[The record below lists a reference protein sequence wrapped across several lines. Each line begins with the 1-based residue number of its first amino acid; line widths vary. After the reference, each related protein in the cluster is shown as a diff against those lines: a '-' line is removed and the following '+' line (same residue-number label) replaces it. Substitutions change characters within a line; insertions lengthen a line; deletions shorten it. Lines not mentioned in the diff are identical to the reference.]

1 MTPLSMTQRQAISYA
16 EFGHNFIQQVV
27 TARRLGSEI
36 EALLER
42 TIAGSMRKLP
52 ADMTVISYVFKLDD
66 ISVDPLLSH
75 LPKIAFILSVRGDLQ
90 LDVELFGIDL
100 KFALAVNIQVQI
112 DVETYAPVILKLV
125 PHPVSGHSIRIDL
138 VGENL
143 PSDVLDKLNLVK
155 PIVRDQIVKEVN
167 ARINDPAMQAAA
179 NIDVLALVAQVK
191 MSG

>member
-1 MTPLSMTQRQAISYA
+1 M
-16 EFGHNFIQQVV
+16 
-27 TARRLGSEI
+27 
-36 EALLER
+36 
-42 TIAGSMRKLP
+42 
-52 ADMTVISYVFKLDD
+52 
-66 ISVDPLLSH
+66 
-75 LPKIAFILSVRGDLQ
+75 
-90 LDVELFGIDL
+90 
-100 KFALAVNIQVQI
+100 NIQVQI
-112 DVETYAPVILKLV
+112 DVETYAPVMLKLV

-167 ARINDPAMQAAA
+167 ARINDPAVQTAA

>member
-1 MTPLSMTQRQAISYA
+1 MTPSNAISYA

-36 EALLER
+36 ESLLER
-42 TIAGSMRKLP
+42 TVAGSMRKLP
-52 ADMTVISYVFKLDD
+52 ADMLVISYVFKLAD
-66 ISVDPLLSH
+66 ISVDPLLNH
-75 LPKIAFILSVRGDLQ
+75 LPKIAFVLSVRGDLQ

-112 DVETYAPVILKLV
+112 DVETYAPVILRLV

-143 PSDVLDKLNLVK
+143 PSEALDKLNLVK
-155 PIVRDQIVKEVN
+155 PIVRDQIVREVN
-167 ARINDPAMQAAA
+167 ARINDPVVQDAAH
-179 NIDVLALVAQVK
+179 IDVLALVAQVK

>member
-52 ADMTVISYVFKLDD
+52 ADMMVISYVFKLDD

-167 ARINDPAMQAAA
+167 ARINDPAIEAAA

>member
-1 MTPLSMTQRQAISYA
+1 MTQLQAISYA
-16 EFGHNFIQQVV
+16 DFGHNFIQQVV

-36 EALLER
+36 EALLES

-52 ADMTVISYVFKLDD
+52 ADMMVISYVFKLVD
-66 ISVDPLLSH
+66 ITVDPLLSH
-75 LPKIAFILSVRGDLQ
+75 VPKIAFILSVRGDLQ

-100 KFALAVNIQVQI
+100 KFALAVTIQLQI
-112 DVETYAPVILKLV
+112 DVETYAPVMLRLV
-125 PHPVSGHSIRIDL
+125 PHPISGHSIRIDL

-143 PSDVLDKLNLVK
+143 PSEVLDKLKLVK

-167 ARINDPAMQAAA
+167 ARIKDPTLQAAA

>member
-1 MTPLSMTQRQAISYA
+1 MTQLHAISYA

-52 ADMTVISYVFKLDD
+52 ADMLMISYVFKLGD

-112 DVETYAPVILKLV
+112 DVETYAPVILRLV

-167 ARINDPAMQAAA
+167 ARINDPAMQTAA